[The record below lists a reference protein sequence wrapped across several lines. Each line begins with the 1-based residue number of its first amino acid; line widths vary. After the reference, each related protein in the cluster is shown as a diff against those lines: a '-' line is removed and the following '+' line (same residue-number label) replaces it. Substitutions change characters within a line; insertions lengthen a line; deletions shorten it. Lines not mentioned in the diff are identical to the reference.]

1 MAMQVVTAHGAKI
14 PQIGFGT
21 WPMKGEEC
29 VRAVEAALAA
39 GYRHIDTAAGYQNE
53 REVGEALRASGVKRE
68 EIFITTKIRPWDLAE
83 GDMQRAAEASLKQLG
98 VDQVDLILIHWP
110 SRTLS
115 VTETTRSLNGVKR
128 RGFARNI
135 GVSNYPIRLLDEAW
149 AATEE
154 PLAVNQ
160 CEYHPYLNQDKLIAA
175 CRARD
180 MAFTAY
186 SPLGQRRELDDPA
199 IERIAKML
207 GRTSAQVVLRW
218 LLQQGVVA
226 IPKSATPERIRENFD
241 VFGFS
246 LSPEDMHTIS
256 ALARPGSR
264 LVKDPDLAPVWDN

>member
-1 MAMQVVTAHGAKI
+1 MQMVTAHGAKI

-53 REVGEALRASGVKRE
+53 REVGEALRASGLKRE
-68 EIFITTKIRPWDLAE
+68 EVFITTKIRPWDLAD
-83 GDMQRAAEASLKQLG
+83 GDMQRAAEASLKQLS

-110 SRTLS
+110 SRTLP
-115 VTETTRSLNGVKR
+115 VAETTRSLNDVKR

-135 GVSNYPIRLLDEAW
+135 GVSNYPTKLLEDAW
-149 AATEE
+149 AATDE

-186 SPLGQRRELDDPA
+186 SPLGLSRELGDPA
-199 IERIAKML
+199 IREIAARL
-207 GRTSAQVVLRW
+207 GKTPAQVVLRW
-218 LLQQGVVA
+218 VLQQGIVA
-226 IPKSATPERIRENFD
+226 IPKSRTPERIRENID
-241 VFGFS
+241 VFGFELPPS
-246 LSPEDMHTIS
+246 DMKAIA

-264 LVKDPDLAPVWDN
+264 LINDPDVAPVWDA